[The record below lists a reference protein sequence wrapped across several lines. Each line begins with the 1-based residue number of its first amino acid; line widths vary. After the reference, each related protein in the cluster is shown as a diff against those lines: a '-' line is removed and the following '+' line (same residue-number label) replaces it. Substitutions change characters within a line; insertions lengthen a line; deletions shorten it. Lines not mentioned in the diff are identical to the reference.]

1 MYTAFFRGDLVN
13 TLPRPPPKVN
23 QILNFYFGFLMREH
37 QEPAIS
43 MRVQAVKLHR
53 KGNFILAYEWASVK
67 EGYNECL
74 AIPK

>member
-37 QEPAIS
+37 QEPVIS
-43 MRVQAVKLHR
+43 KSAKAMKLHKR
-53 KGNFILAYEWASVK
+53 R
-67 EGYNECL
+67 
-74 AIPK
+74 